1 MEFETWDSFKI
12 TFLIER
18 NTCKL
23 MVLPHTKGLSVMEY
37 HKKKNSYWWNSNVS
51 LCRRHWS
58 ASLWFRSGGT
68 CKWRSTEFRLQFSFV
83 KQVDLEWE
91 KSELI
96 VIGTRKGLDSGVE
109 MNIQIEQ
116 DQLKVTYYSAHHLV
130 DWNSFSQD
138 CTIEQGQSQGQ
149 SGFLAAK
156 ILLTILPVLGC
167 GCVVWRHEYNKSLA
181 ELKGLKKNTK

>member
-1 MEFETWDSFKI
+1 MKI
-12 TFLIER
+12 YRISPL
-18 NTCKL
+18 
-23 MVLPHTKGLSVMEY
+23 
-37 HKKKNSYWWNSNVS
+37 
-51 LCRRHWS
+51 
-58 ASLWFRSGGT
+58 
-68 CKWRSTEFRLQFSFV
+68 SFV

-91 KSELI
+91 KSELM
-96 VIGTRKGLDSGVE
+96 VIGTRKELDPGFE

-181 ELKGLKKNTK
+181 ELKGLKKIQNKAITVILKAKRTSCTCCSYIFHFS